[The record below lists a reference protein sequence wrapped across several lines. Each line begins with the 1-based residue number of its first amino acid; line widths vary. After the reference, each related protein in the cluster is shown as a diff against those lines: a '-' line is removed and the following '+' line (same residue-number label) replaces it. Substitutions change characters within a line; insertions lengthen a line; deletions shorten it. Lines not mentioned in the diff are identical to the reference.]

1 VVEVCSYS
9 QVVEVGVFLV
19 EVYSYLL
26 EVEVVRNHLQVGV
39 EECIWK
45 GAGLLASALVLVG
58 VF

>member
-1 VVEVCSYS
+1 MVEVYSYS
-9 QVVEVGVFLV
+9 QVVEVGLFLV
-19 EVYSYLL
+19 EVCSYLL
-26 EVEVVRNHLQVGV
+26 EVEVVRNHSQVEV